1 MDLSEVELG
10 DVGLVEDVRRAE
22 HDRRADAG
30 GGREH
35 LVAAKRAGREACP
48 GRQGGGTGSQ
58 RGRRVA
64 GQVTEVGRVPQLEL
78 LDRAVLDVRLHL
90 RREPEAGQREL
101 REQALVRVEVCLLY
115 TSPSPRD

>member
-1 MDLSEVELG
+1 MDRSEVELV
-10 DVGLVEDVRRAE
+10 DVGRVEDGRRAE

-30 GGREH
+30 SGREH
-35 LVAAKRAGREACP
+35 LVVAELAGREA
-48 GRQGGGTGSQ
+48 GSRRQGGGTRGE

-90 RREPEAGQREL
+90 RREPEAGQSEL
-101 REQALVRVEVCLLY
+101 LEQALVRVEV
-115 TSPSPRD
+115 